1 MILLLHSPF
10 TCTHKAIERGEL
22 STVEQWLL
30 KEDTRVNESRGGRAF
45 PGHNTVANGNALHW
59 AVLYGQLE
67 IAQLL
72 LDKGAGISIIW

>member
-1 MILLLHSPF
+1 MIVRLHLPF

-22 STVEQWLL
+22 STVKQWLF
-30 KEDTRVNESRGGRAF
+30 KEDTRVNESKGGRAF

-59 AVLYGQLE
+59 AVHYEKLE

-72 LDKGAGISIIW
+72 LDNGAGISLLW